1 MERIDERIK
10 KSGGTN
16 GCMPTCPL
24 IRPKMRAYSHEG
36 HGPRADQTGRIH
48 ISDFRFPRTI
58 SLAKRSRSIHSCQ
71 FQTFLN
77 ELAKSLSRK
86 LDVIEVMTTAL
97 TELIDAQRE
106 IRVEALI
113 VLLIAV
119 EIVIWLYEF
128 FERG

>member
-1 MERIDERIK
+1 LQTLYPVGIA
-10 KSGGTN
+10 
-16 GCMPTCPL
+16 
-24 IRPKMRAYSHEG
+24 RARE
-36 HGPRADQTGRIH
+36 AVCQGRL
-48 ISDFRFPRTI
+48 T
-58 SLAKRSRSIHSCQ
+58 KREFNIPCQ

-77 ELAKSLSRK
+77 ERAKSLSRK

-128 FERG
+128 F